1 MIIDLEARD
10 GEWFTF
16 FGSKVN
22 ERGETVYDE
31 PLPDAGKIQI
41 RSLMP
46 YFEANRSKQKRK
58 HEFVLNP
65 QTRQMERVSYEPE
78 LSPEDAQKERDDAW
92 DYAISGIENVFDA
105 KGFAVECNRENK
117 LRLMM
122 IPQFNRFVAR
132 CLQILSEAGVK
143 TEEEERKNV

>member
-1 MIIDLEARD
+1 MIIDLDSRD

-22 ERGETVYDE
+22 ERGETVYDD
-31 PLPDAGKIQI
+31 PLPDAGKIQV

-46 YFEANRSKQKRK
+46 YFEANSSKKKRK

-65 QTRQMERVSYEPE
+65 QTRSMERVTYEVE
-78 LSPEDAQKERDDAW
+78 LSPEDSQKERDDAW
-92 DYAISGIENVFDA
+92 DYAITGIENVFDA
-105 KGFAVECNRENK
+105 QGKAVECTRENK
-117 LRLMM
+117 LKLMM

-132 CLQILSEAGVK
+132 CLQLLSEAGVK